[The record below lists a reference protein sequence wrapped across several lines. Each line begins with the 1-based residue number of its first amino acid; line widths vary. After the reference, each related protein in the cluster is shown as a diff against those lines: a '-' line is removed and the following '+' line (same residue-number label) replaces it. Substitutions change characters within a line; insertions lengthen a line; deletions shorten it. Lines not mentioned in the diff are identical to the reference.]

1 MAGLSSVDT
10 GLLSGLS
17 DVGSNLAKGV
27 AMLTMQNILK
37 IDGDEKMS
45 LKNVFSADKQRKAEL
60 ALQNYKSRQSSIAS
74 SRGWG
79 G

>member
-1 MAGLSSVDT
+1 MDGLSSVDT

-37 IDGDEKMS
+37 ISIKKWIANCGTT
-45 LKNVFSADKQRKAEL
+45 LFTI
-60 ALQNYKSRQSSIAS
+60 YKCL
-74 SRGWG
+74 
-79 G
+79 